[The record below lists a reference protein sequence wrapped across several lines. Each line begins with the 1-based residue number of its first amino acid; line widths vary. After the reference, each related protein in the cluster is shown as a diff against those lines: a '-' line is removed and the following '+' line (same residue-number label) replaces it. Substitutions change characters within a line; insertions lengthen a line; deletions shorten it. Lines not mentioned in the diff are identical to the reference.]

1 MSSRTTTPSL
11 GKRFATSLMNV
22 RAGHQQIGTP
32 RFVRKLMLDDFHP
45 SEHDWVARVCADDV
59 DDAVRLARLSKL
71 IQVAQCSLN
80 YGDFASFTAITLALN
95 SFSLKAQ
102 DDVWR
107 QLSKKDKQIFERL
120 VPFLEEPKHLKAYK
134 AALKK
139 KGSAKLPFVPF
150 LCNMLRAFLAAT
162 PPLMQK
168 LINFARFRS
177 LAEKVNEVQEAYRL
191 PPPGFTSTPLLLACL
206 SQSLDPTAHTV
217 GSESRQTPAASEMQD
232 EWREP
237 TGNRL
242 GLHDLLTASHSPN
255 NSTRRAARREEGV
268 DQQLGQRHPS
278 PCRTP
283 GSPNAAAARAFLHT
297 HEHAQPP
304 GSLVRSSDSSTS
316 TPSTESPQ
324 RSTASDL
331 VPSLSQD
338 ESPRMRSTGSPLPF
352 FRSHLATIEPVS
364 LHAVE
369 ESRSRGT
376 ASPVPRSPLALL
388 KSQTH
393 STSV

>member
-1 MSSRTTTPSL
+1 MKFKKRTACHHLDLRRRRCFWHACPRALIQPLMFEHRLLLPLACELLIISCRMSS
-11 GKRFATSLMNV
+11 
-22 RAGHQQIGTP
+22 Q
-32 RFVRKLMLDDFHP
+32 
-45 SEHDWVARVCADDV
+45 
-59 DDAVRLARLSKL
+59 
-71 IQVAQCSLN
+71 
-80 YGDFASFTAITLALN
+80 
-95 SFSLKAQ
+95 
-102 DDVWR
+102 
-107 QLSKKDKQIFERL
+107 
-120 VPFLEEPKHLKAYK
+120 
-134 AALKK
+134 
-139 KGSAKLPFVPF
+139 
-150 LCNMLRAFLAAT
+150 
-162 PPLMQK
+162 
-168 LINFARFRS
+168 
-177 LAEKVNEVQEAYRL
+177 
-191 PPPGFTSTPLLLACL
+191 
-206 SQSLDPTAHTV
+206 TV

-388 KSQTH
+388 KSQVSRCSSSLFLWLDSSSFLRSLASPH
-393 STSV
+393 SRYHCVRTGRPIRPPSKLQVWRSPRAIASSRVKRLLAGRELQPGSGRLPLDLTELRIIPYLVVPFFVCSTTSCETSVVGAAC